1 MLAVEKCCLFYYYYP
16 KENWWIKKMSSP
28 STQHTN
34 ALRESERE
42 SNVLATHEVA
52 LGGHC
57 TYIILQ

>member
-1 MLAVEKCCLFYYYYP
+1 
-16 KENWWIKKMSSP
+16 MSSP